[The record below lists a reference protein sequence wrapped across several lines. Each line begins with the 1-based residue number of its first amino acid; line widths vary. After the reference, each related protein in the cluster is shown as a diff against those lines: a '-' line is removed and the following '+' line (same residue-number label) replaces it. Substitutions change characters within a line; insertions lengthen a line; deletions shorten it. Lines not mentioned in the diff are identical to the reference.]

1 MADIVNL
8 LQLKPNIIF
17 RMNKVVTLL
26 VFLIFGFTQAQQLNC
41 TVTINT
47 ERLPNPNQQVF
58 KTLQT
63 SLSEFVN
70 KTDWTGSV
78 LKQNERINCSM
89 YITLSSGGSNQF
101 TGTIQVQ
108 SSRLIF
114 NSTYSSPVLNYNDKD
129 FNFQYTEYEPL
140 LFNPATFESNLVS
153 VISFYSY
160 VILAMDAD
168 TFQMGAGNQ
177 YLETAQN
184 IASVAQQGGSKG
196 WSQSDGLQNR
206 YYLIN
211 DLNSPMYSDLRQTM
225 YTYHTGLDGMSLDL
239 KASKE
244 KIKNAIMLIGKL
256 NSVKPNAFLTRV
268 FFDAKSDEIVSIF
281 SGGPSIPVGD
291 LTDVLNK
298 VSPLNSTK
306 WSQIKF

>member
-1 MADIVNL
+1 
-8 LQLKPNIIF
+8 
-17 RMNKVVTLL
+17 MNKIVTLL
-26 VFLIFGFTQAQQLNC
+26 VFLFFGFAQAQQLNC

-47 ERLPNPNQQVF
+47 ERLSNPNQQVF

-89 YITLSSGGSNQF
+89 YITLSSNNSDQF

-129 FNFQYTEYEPL
+129 FNFRYTEYEPL
-140 LFNPATFESNLVS
+140 LFNPSTYDSNLVS

-160 VILAMDAD
+160 LILAMDAD
-168 TFQMGAGNQ
+168 TFQMTGGNP

-196 WSQSDGLQNR
+196 WSQSDGVQNR

-211 DLNSPMYSDLRQTM
+211 DMTSPMYSDIRQTM
-225 YTYHTGLDGMSLDL
+225 FEYHRGLDGMSLDL

-244 KIKNAIMLIGKL
+244 KVKAAIMILGRL

-268 FFDAKSDEIVSIF
+268 FFDAKSDEIVSVF

-291 LTDVLNK
+291 LTDMLNK
-298 VSPLNSTK
+298 VSPLNATK

>member
-1 MADIVNL
+1 
-8 LQLKPNIIF
+8 
-17 RMNKVVTLL
+17 MNKIVTFLM
-26 VFLIFGFTQAQQLNC
+26 FLIFGFTQAQQLNC

-89 YITLSSGGSNQF
+89 YITLSSNTSDQF

-114 NSTYSSPVLNYNDKD
+114 GSTYSSPVLNYNDKD
-129 FNFQYTEYEPL
+129 FNFRYTEYEPL
-140 LFNPATFESNLVS
+140 LFNPTTFDSNLVS
-153 VISFYSY
+153 VVSFYSY
-160 VILAMDAD
+160 LILAMDAD

-184 IASVAQQGGSKG
+184 IANVAQQGGSKG
-196 WSQSDGLQNR
+196 WSQSDGVQNR

-211 DLNSPMYSDLRQTM
+211 DMVSPMYSDLRQVM
-225 YTYHTGLDGMSLDL
+225 YVYHTGLDGMSVDL
-239 KASKE
+239 KTSKE
-244 KIKNAIMLIGKL
+244 KVKGAIMILGKL

-291 LTDVLNK
+291 LTDMLNK

>member
-1 MADIVNL
+1 
-8 LQLKPNIIF
+8 
-17 RMNKVVTLL
+17 MNKVVTLL
-26 VFLIFGFTQAQQLNC
+26 VFFIFGFTQAQQLNC

-47 ERLPNPNQQVF
+47 ERLPNANQQVF

-153 VISFYSY
+153 VVSFYSY

-211 DLNSPMYSDLRQTM
+211 DLASPMYSDLRQTM
-225 YTYHTGLDGMSLDL
+225 YAYHTGLDGMSLDL

>member
-1 MADIVNL
+1 
-8 LQLKPNIIF
+8 
-17 RMNKVVTLL
+17 MNNKIVTLL
-26 VFLIFGFTQAQQLNC
+26 VFLIFGFAQAQQLNC

-70 KTDWTGSV
+70 KTDWTGAL

-89 YITLSSGGSNQF
+89 YITLSSNSSDQF

-108 SSRLIF
+108 SSRLIY

-129 FNFQYTEYEPL
+129 FNFTYTEYQPL
-140 LFNPATFESNLVS
+140 LFNPTTFESNLVS

-160 VILAMDAD
+160 IILGLDAD
-168 TFQMGAGNQ
+168 TFQMGAGSP
-177 YLETAQN
+177 YFETAQN
-184 IASVAQQGGSKG
+184 IANVAQQGGSKG
-196 WSQSDGLQNR
+196 WSQTDGLQNR

-211 DLNSPMYSDLRQTM
+211 DLVSPTYSDLRQTSFL
-225 YTYHTGLDGMSLDL
+225 YHTGLDNMTVDL
-239 KASKE
+239 KTSKE
-244 KIKNAIMLIGKL
+244 KVKSSIALIGKL

-281 SGGPSIPVGD
+281 SGGPSISVTD

>member
-1 MADIVNL
+1 
-8 LQLKPNIIF
+8 
-17 RMNKVVTLL
+17 MNKAVTFL
-26 VFLIFGFTQAQQLNC
+26 VFLIFGFAQAQQLNC

-89 YITLSSGGSNQF
+89 YITLSSNSSDQF

-129 FNFQYTEYEPL
+129 FSFRYTEYEPL
-140 LFNPATFESNLVS
+140 LFNPTTFDSNLVS
-153 VISFYSY
+153 VVSFYSY
-160 VILAMDAD
+160 LILAMDAD
-168 TFQMGAGNQ
+168 TFQMGAGNS

-184 IASVAQQGGSKG
+184 IANVAQQGGSKG
-196 WSQSDGLQNR
+196 WSQSDGVQNR

-211 DLNSPMYSDLRQTM
+211 DMISPMFSDLRQVM
-225 YTYHTGLDGMSLDL
+225 YLYHTGLDGMSQDL

-244 KIKNAIMLIGKL
+244 KVKAAILLIGKL

-291 LTDVLNK
+291 LVDVLNK